1 MKPIHSLLLL
11 LPLAVYISSCNTD
24 SKASETKQADVIPV
38 KIMALDNNMQNGVIT
53 TSGQFTTDDE
63 AMLSFKTGG
72 VIERI
77 LVKEGDAV
85 HKGQVLATLNLT
97 EINAQVQQ
105 AQLAYEKAQRDYQ
118 RSVNLH
124 NDSVA
129 TLEQL
134 QNAKTGLD
142 LAAQQLKAASFN
154 RSYSEIRAPKDGY
167 ILRKLVNE
175 GQVITSGTAVLQSNG
190 AQSGNWLLRVGVSDK
205 QWAAIQLND
214 EATIE
219 TAATEGQNFT
229 GKVSRKS
236 EGADAASGSF
246 TVDIKLTGTK
256 PNSVAAGMFG
266 KATINVSGNTKTT
279 QAGSWSIPY
288 DALLDGDGSTGY
300 VFVTNDRKTAKKIK
314 VSVAGIEKDHVVI
327 NSGLEGAGALIISG
341 SAYLTDNS
349 PINVIQ

>member
-1 MKPIHSLLLL
+1 MKPIHYLLLL
-11 LPLAVYISSCNTD
+11 FPLAVYTSSCNTD
-24 SKASETKQADVIPV
+24 SKANEAKQTDIIPV
-38 KIMALDNNMQNGVIT
+38 KTIALNNDIQAGTVNA
-53 TSGQFTTDDE
+53 SGQFTTDDE

-85 HKGQVLATLNLT
+85 RKGQVLAALNLT

-118 RSVNLH
+118 RAVNLH
-124 NDSVA
+124 KDSVA

-142 LAAQQLKAASFN
+142 LAAQQLKSASFN

-167 ILRKLVNE
+167 ILRKLANE
-175 GQVITSGTAVLQSNG
+175 GQVITSGTPVFQSNG
-190 AQSGNWLLRVGVSDK
+190 AQAGNWLLRVGISDK
-205 QWAAIQLND
+205 QWATIQVND
-214 EATIE
+214 DATIE
-219 TAATEGQNFT
+219 TAASGGKSLA

-246 TVDIKLTGTK
+246 TVDIKITGAK
-256 PNSVAAGMFG
+256 PANIAAGMFG
-266 KATINVSGNTKTT
+266 KAAIHTSANTRTLHTGK
-279 QAGSWSIPY
+279 WSVPY

-300 VFVTNDRKTAKKIK
+300 VFVTNDNKTAQKIK
-314 VSVAGIEKDHVVI
+314 VSVASVEKDHVIV
-327 NSGLEGAGALIISG
+327 NGGLENAGALIVSG

-349 PINVIQ
+349 PIRVIR

>member
-1 MKPIHSLLLL
+1 MKPIHALLLL
-11 LPLAVYISSCNTD
+11 LPLAVYTSSCNTD
-24 SKASETKQADVIPV
+24 SKAGETKQTDAIPV
-38 KIMALDNNMQNGVIT
+38 KTIT
-53 TSGQFTTDDE
+53 LGNSTAAGAINASGQFTTDDE

-72 VIERI
+72 IIERI

-85 HKGQVLATLNLT
+85 RKGQVLATLNLT

-118 RSVNLH
+118 RAVNLH

-167 ILRKLVNE
+167 ILRKLANE
-175 GQVITSGTAVLQSNG
+175 GQMITSGTAVLQSNG

-205 QWAAIQLND
+205 QWTAIQVND
-214 EATIE
+214 DAIIE
-219 TAATEGQNFT
+219 TAAADGQSFS
-229 GKVSRKS
+229 GKVSRKA

-246 TVDIKLTGTK
+246 TVDIKITGAK
-256 PNSVAAGMFG
+256 PNAIAAGMFG
-266 KATINVSGNTKTT
+266 KATIQTAAST
-279 QAGSWSIPY
+279 QTAPTSSWS
-288 DALLDGDGSTGY
+288 T
-300 VFVTNDRKTAKKIK
+300 TA
-314 VSVAGIEKDHVVI
+314 SWPR
-327 NSGLEGAGALIISG
+327 NSMAS
-341 SAYLTDNS
+341 
-349 PINVIQ
+349 